1 MSFLKNW
8 LLPLGLVLLTLVP
21 VMAGI
26 IRFNEIGNGGPI
38 TEENR
43 RFFSEPWIFRIH
55 IFSSS
60 IFGLFGAL
68 QFSPK
73 FRAHYP
79 KWHRFSGR
87 ILILAAG
94 ISAITGIYLTIVFP
108 RLETDGPTLYYIRL
122 VVGIVMITS
131 LINAVL
137 AIRRFDFKSHGA
149 WMIRCYAIG
158 LGAGTQA
165 ITHLPWLILY
175 GQLLTGLIRDGAMGA
190 GWLINY
196 LIAEYLV
203 RRGKMTNVKE

>member
-21 VMAGI
+21 VIAGI
-26 IRFNEIGNGGPI
+26 IRLNEIGNGGPI

-55 IFSSS
+55 ILNSS

-73 FRAHYP
+73 FRSLYP
-79 KWHRFSGR
+79 MWHRISGR
-87 ILILAAG
+87 ILIFAAA

-108 RLETDGPTLYYIRL
+108 RLGTDGPTLYYIRL
-122 VVGIVMITS
+122 LVGIVMITS

-137 AIRRFDFKSHGA
+137 AIRRFDFKSHGT
-149 WMIRCYAIG
+149 WMTRCYAIG
-158 LGAGTQA
+158 LGAGTQV
-165 ITHLPWLILY
+165 ITHLPWLIFY
-175 GQLLTGLIRDGAMGA
+175 GQLPTGLYRDGAMGA
-190 GWLINY
+190 GWLINF
-196 LIAEYLV
+196 LIAEWSV
-203 RRGKMTNVKE
+203 RRGKMTIVK